1 MLNDLK
7 RKFEI
12 DSIKAAQDFDKIV
25 SVDLPNIANEKML
38 YISTIDFV
46 DISHKLINY
55 IAKFDIDTI
64 ILNKQLEKSYNSLM
78 YPMVG
83 I

>member
-25 SVDLPNIANEKML
+25 SVDLPSIANEKML